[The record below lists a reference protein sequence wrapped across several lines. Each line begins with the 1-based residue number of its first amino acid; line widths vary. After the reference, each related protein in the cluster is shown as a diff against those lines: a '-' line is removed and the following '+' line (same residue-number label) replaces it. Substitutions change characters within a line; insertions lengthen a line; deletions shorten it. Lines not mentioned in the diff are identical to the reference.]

1 MFWKKEKK
9 SEDHSNLSIASS
21 HTVKTTKLPL
31 SFLKRL
37 IPISHLADNELQ
49 QLKVT
54 LSQYKPGDIIF
65 KSGEIS
71 NSLCYIVKGQ
81 CYIETNNGS
90 GYVIDSTSFKAYY
103 PLSNDLKHP
112 YTAIAKSD
120 VKIIH
125 FPHDILQHGY
135 TNSRNALLNDEDIPE
150 KLRDNLFF
158 KKFCTSYKQDELVIP
173 ILPDVALKLRT
184 AVQKDIGILEA
195 VKIVNLDPVIS
206 SKLIR
211 IVNSPLYRTVNPITT
226 CHDAV
231 SRLGLI
237 TTRNLITS
245 ISMQN
250 LFRSKNKVLNNRI
263 HQSWKQS
270 IRVSSISHTLAS
282 LCKNANPDEALLAGL
297 THNIGSLPIIIF
309 ADSLNSE
316 EYSSTDLSL
325 TINTLQGLLGNI
337 ILKKWGFPDVLAQ
350 VPRQSENWFHSNG
363 EKLDL
368 SDIVLLAKFHSY
380 LGSKQMQNLPPLHTL
395 PAFKKL
401 GDNTLT
407 PDMSLLALH
416 NAKQQISDAISLFG
430 T

>member
-1 MFWKKEKK
+1 
-9 SEDHSNLSIASS
+9 
-21 HTVKTTKLPL
+21 
-31 SFLKRL
+31 
-37 IPISHLADNELQ
+37 
-49 QLKVT
+49 
-54 LSQYKPGDIIF
+54 
-65 KSGEIS
+65 
-71 NSLCYIVKGQ
+71 
-81 CYIETNNGS
+81 
-90 GYVIDSTSFKAYY
+90 
-103 PLSNDLKHP
+103 
-112 YTAIAKSD
+112 
-120 VKIIH
+120 
-125 FPHDILQHGY
+125 
-135 TNSRNALLNDEDIPE
+135 
-150 KLRDNLFF
+150 
-158 KKFCTSYKQDELVIP
+158 
-173 ILPDVALKLRT
+173 
-184 AVQKDIGILEA
+184 
-195 VKIVNLDPVIS
+195 
-206 SKLIR
+206 
-211 IVNSPLYRTVNPITT
+211 
-226 CHDAV
+226 
-231 SRLGLI
+231 
-237 TTRNLITS
+237 
-245 ISMQN
+245 MQN

-350 VPRQSENWFHSNG
+350 VPRQSENWYHSNG

-401 GDNTLT
+401 GDNALT

-416 NAKQQISDAISLFG
+416 NAKQQISEAISLFS